1 MHQHD
6 FHSRQSVTTVR
17 VLLLE
22 LPGHIRVVAAL
33 FPPYGQTVLFTN
45 PRGEYIPRKGD
56 PYLRVLNKRRC
67 FVSNPRLP
75 PAEQRKRS
83 GKTANPFLR
92 FSVLSETLDS
102 WAKIL
107 DDIVKAAIIGLPAV
121 ILFGTYTVGLRW
133 FMVCSM
139 ITAIMAG
146 AWGANAL
153 RHLAKKRKD

>member
-1 MHQHD
+1 MLYRFLQP
-6 FHSRQSVTTVR
+6 TVCFYCQGTAAEIVR
-17 VLLLE
+17 P
-22 LPGHIRVVAAL
+22 LPVVAAL
-33 FPPYGQTVLFTN
+33 FLPYGLTVLFTN
-45 PRGEYIPRKGD
+45 PCGEHVPPQREA
-56 PYLRVLNKRRC
+56 YLHRVLNERRY
-67 FVSNPRLP
+67 FVSKPRLP
-75 PAEQRKRS
+75 PAEKRKRAARS
-83 GKTANPFLR
+83 ENPIFR

-107 DDIVKAAIIGLPAV
+107 DDVVKAAIIGLPAV
-121 ILFGTYTVGLRW
+121 ILFGTYSVGLRW

>member
-1 MHQHD
+1 MRGVSGMKHI
-6 FHSRQSVTTVR
+6 VTR
-17 VLLLE
+17 YPLL
-22 LPGHIRVVAAL
+22 
-33 FPPYGQTVLFTN
+33 
-45 PRGEYIPRKGD
+45 K
-56 PYLRVLNKRRC
+56 
-67 FVSNPRLP
+67 
-75 PAEQRKRS
+75 
-83 GKTANPFLR
+83 
-92 FSVLSETLDS
+92 ETLDS

-107 DDIVKAAIIGLPAV
+107 DDVVKAAIIGLPAV

>member
-1 MHQHD
+1 M
-6 FHSRQSVTTVR
+6 
-17 VLLLE
+17 
-22 LPGHIRVVAAL
+22 
-33 FPPYGQTVLFTN
+33 
-45 PRGEYIPRKGD
+45 
-56 PYLRVLNKRRC
+56 
-67 FVSNPRLP
+67 SNTGLP

-83 GKTANPFLR
+83 GKTENPFLR

-107 DDIVKAAIIGLPAV
+107 DDVVKAAIIGLPAV

>member
-1 MHQHD
+1 ML
-6 FHSRQSVTTVR
+6 SRFSQPTVCYYCQGTAAEIVRPHPCGCSFFSTVR
-17 VLLLE
+17 
-22 LPGHIRVVAAL
+22 PNRT
-33 FPPYGQTVLFTN
+33 FYQPS
-45 PRGEYIPRKGD
+45 RGVHSPQGD
-56 PYLRVLNKRRC
+56 PYLRVLNERRC
-67 FVSNPRLP
+67 FVPNPRLP
-75 PAEQRKRS
+75 PAEKRKRAARS
-83 GKTANPFLR
+83 ENPIFR

-107 DDIVKAAIIGLPAV
+107 DDVVKAAIIGLPAV